1 MKNRRREFGKAAVF
15 TALFITLAFVS
26 VGTVSALAVPTTT
39 VSGQVAIPDSDMGW
53 KPDLCGMKV
62 RVEGTDISADVD
74 SSTGNFTLTGV
85 PTGTITLLLVE
96 NNQDVFT
103 QSSKK
108 VQVTVGS
115 ESVTGVSFNLVYHW
129 KEIGYPPHWGETGYG
144 EWTPQFI
151 SDQVGFIMFR
161 VRGEGIDPERMELY
175 RTLDG
180 GDTWE
185 EILHLEDGGQYYWC
199 TPFYFSDQN
208 HGVAQISVDGDPDP
222 DRTNYYTAGV
232 LRTADGGATWSY
244 VDLPNPPD
252 ENASDAIGIH
262 RFAQINSNYWIATGQ
277 NEGTHSDG
285 FPNFDVIW
293 ETTDS
298 GATWEVKEWWKQDY
312 GSCTGLG
319 ANSDGKA
326 IAFFTPFTAGSSVER
341 RVALRDT
348 SGNWTMKWDDSI
360 VTNSGYGPA
369 DVPMLGNTAW
379 VTNYHGYGSYGS
391 LPGGLYQ
398 SSDAGQNW
406 TKISCETPQYMDF
419 ASLDK
424 GFGLFGGSA
433 HVTYDGGETWPY
445 QSNGGGMCCGINQI
459 WAFDTTH
466 AIWHEGGDGDP
477 NDRGQIFTYVEPR
490 EANFE
495 VLAGVNINDGYVG
508 SKTVNTPMGSY
519 KFFNH
524 GSVPIVV
531 NALDLFAY
539 GSGDDKNDVSAV
551 KLWLD
556 ANANGYQDGSDTF
569 IGSGIYSA
577 DNGSIHL
584 SFTDILLKP
593 QVPVHLLATYD
604 FGDHLMIGNTYFCYV
619 KAGDVQAKIQ
629 DTGTSLAP
637 TAPSNYPIVTRQVTA
652 GSVVFSDDFESGLD
666 KWAADNITGDCISVP
681 WSLTDEMYI
690 SPSHSAYIWGNRST
704 CNYGR
709 KNNLTLKE
717 PIDLSSN
724 GEHYLTFWHKVWMEP
739 VIELKVEASTDD
751 GVSWETLK
759 TYENINNSPYPV
771 YEVLD
776 LSEHCCGYHTLI
788 RFQLDWTSW
797 WYYNVKWYID
807 NVQDISI
814 PNQRIYVPD
823 DYATI
828 QSAVDNAS
836 AGSTVIVRDGAY
848 TENINVD
855 KHLAIESE
863 NGSAKTIVQA
873 ANPSYPVF
881 KVTAN
886 CVKIS
891 GFTIE
896 NATGDAGIYLED
908 AKHCDIFNNS
918 ISNNDCGIYLC
929 YPSSNN
935 LIYHNNLLSN
945 TLNAYDSCTNQWN
958 ITTTGNYW
966 SDYTGNDAN
975 HDGIGGESYP
985 IPGGVNI
992 DHHPLMQPWGG
1003 DTPQKGDLN
1012 SDSILTPADAAIALE
1027 IAAGGSASCDAT
1039 TLAAAD
1045 VSGDG
1050 QVTSLDALMIL
1061 QAAAG
1066 KIEL

>member
-1 MKNRRREFGKAAVF
+1 AHISTSHIIAA
-15 TALFITLAFVS
+15 
-26 VGTVSALAVPTTT
+26 GTVGCAV
-39 VSGQVAIPDSDMGW
+39 Q
-53 KPDLCGMKV
+53 
-62 RVEGTDISADVD
+62 
-74 SSTGNFTLTGV
+74 
-85 PTGTITLLLVE
+85 
-96 NNQDVFT
+96 
-103 QSSKK
+103 
-108 VQVTVGS
+108 
-115 ESVTGVSFNLVYHW
+115 
-129 KEIGYPPHWGETGYG
+129 GYG
-144 EWTPQFI
+144 
-151 SDQVGFIMFR
+151 SGF
-161 VRGEGIDPERMELY
+161 Y
-175 RTLDG
+175 
-180 GDTWE
+180 
-185 EILHLEDGGQYYWC
+185 
-199 TPFYFSDQN
+199 
-208 HGVAQISVDGDPDP
+208 
-222 DRTNYYTAGV
+222 
-232 LRTADGGATWSY
+232 
-244 VDLPNPPD
+244 
-252 ENASDAIGIH
+252 DAI
-262 RFAQINSNYWIATGQ
+262 
-277 NEGTHSDG
+277 
-285 FPNFDVIW
+285 W
-293 ETTDS
+293 ESTDA
-298 GATWEVKEWWKQDY
+298 GATWELKTCWKQDY

-326 IAFFTPFTAGSSVER
+326 IAFFTPYSYGAER
-341 RVALRDT
+341 RVALRDI
-348 SGNWTMKWDDSI
+348 SGNWSVKWDDSI
-360 VTNSGYGPA
+360 QTNSGYGPA
-369 DVPMLGNTAW
+369 DVSMIDDTAW
-379 VTNYHGYGSYGS
+379 VSNTRGT
-391 LPGGLYQ
+391 LPHGLYQ

-556 ANANGYQDGSDTF
+556 ANANGYQDGSDTL

-629 DTGTSLAP
+629 DTGASLAP

-788 RFQLDWTSW
+788 RFQLDWTSG
-797 WYYNVKWYID
+797 WYHNVKWYID

-823 DYATI
+823 DYVTI
-828 QSAVDNAS
+828 QSAVDNVS

-918 ISNNDCGIYLC
+918 ISNNDYGIYLC

-1027 IAAGGSASCDAT
+1027 IAAGSRPCDAAM
-1039 TLAAAD
+1039 LAAAD

-1050 QVTSLDALMIL
+1050 RVTSLDALMIL
-1061 QAAAG
+1061 QAAGG